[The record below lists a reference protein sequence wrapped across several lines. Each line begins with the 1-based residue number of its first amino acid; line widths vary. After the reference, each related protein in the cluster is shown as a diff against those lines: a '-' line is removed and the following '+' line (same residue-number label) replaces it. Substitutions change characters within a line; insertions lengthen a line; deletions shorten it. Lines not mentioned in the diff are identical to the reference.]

1 MTLHS
6 LYRREQRRLLSCPI
20 VGVAVSGWSVA
31 DLRHR
36 AWSAIEACDECADDD
51 VFGRFAA
58 RLSYVSGDFGDAATF
73 QRVGA
78 AIGEACTPVFYL
90 EVPPFVSGPMIE
102 GLIGAG
108 LTKTGR
114 VVVEKPF
121 GHDLASARALAEEIH
136 TVAGV
141 VQRAGSCR
149 FGSDPATSVLS
160 ADCRAHELDN
170 VCVVDAGFFPRIG
183 AVTPALTAIANALRV
198 GGHLLKRMGAQWPR
212 PEPAHAA

>member
-1 MTLHS
+1 MCVSFSESRVTSSKLMTFHS
-6 LYRREQRRLLSCPI
+6 LYRREQRGLLSCPI
-20 VGVAVSGWSVA
+20 VGVAESGWSVA

-114 VVVEKPF
+114 VVVEKPS
-121 GHDLASARALAEEIH
+121 GHDSVSARALAEEIH

-141 VQRAGSCR
+141 AHRAGTCR
-149 FGSDPATSVLS
+149 FGSDPSTSVLRNRQS
-160 ADCRAHELDN
+160 ISRGL
-170 VCVVDAGFFPRIG
+170 
-183 AVTPALTAIANALRV
+183 
-198 GGHLLKRMGAQWPR
+198 MM
-212 PEPAHAA
+212 